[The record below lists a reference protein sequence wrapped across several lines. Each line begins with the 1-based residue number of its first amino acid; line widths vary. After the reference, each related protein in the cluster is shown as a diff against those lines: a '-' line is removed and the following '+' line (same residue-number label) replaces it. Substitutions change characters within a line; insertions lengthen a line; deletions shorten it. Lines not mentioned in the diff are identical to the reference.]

1 MIKLQRDVGRLGERS
16 VGNAMKINP
25 SKSKSICFTRARANI
40 PLNYYLLGKL
50 IPEASSCKY
59 LGIILR
65 SDLCWADQVNYMVK
79 KAWTALHFL
88 MRILRKGS
96 SNTRNLA
103 YMTLVRPILE
113 YCAACWD
120 PYREGQK

>member
-1 MIKLQRDVGRLGERS
+1 MCRLREWS
-16 VGNAMKINP
+16 VVNGVKINP

-65 SDLCWADQVNYMVK
+65 RDLSWADQVNYTVK
-79 KAWTALHFL
+79 KGWQALHFI
-88 MRILRKGS
+88 MRILRKGT
-96 SNTRNLA
+96 SNTKSLA
-103 YMTLVRPILE
+103 YMTLVRPSLE
-113 YCAACWD
+113 YGAACWD
-120 PYREGQK
+120 PYREG